1 METTYEFDKNIDLNL
16 RLVLQNVVLCSIYQ
30 AGDIISATEN
40 LRLSCKIPKDI
51 ENALQ
56 GMIAVAK

>member
-1 METTYEFDKNIDLNL
+1 MLYLSSGRYK
-16 RLVLQNVVLCSIYQ
+16 
-30 AGDIISATEN
+30 ISETEN
-40 LRLSCKIPKDI
+40 LRLSYKIPKDK